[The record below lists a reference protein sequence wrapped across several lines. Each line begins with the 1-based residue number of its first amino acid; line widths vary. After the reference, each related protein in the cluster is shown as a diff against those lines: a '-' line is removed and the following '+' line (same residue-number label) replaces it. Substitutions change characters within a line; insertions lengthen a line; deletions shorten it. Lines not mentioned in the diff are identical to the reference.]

1 MHLYLYPFDMYSSL
15 TQYFVMAGVTSNMTS
30 MVSVKGIAVE
40 VLVYYIIS
48 LIKLSVI
55 VGYKVLV
62 YGVIFENIMKTKK
75 RL

>member
-1 MHLYLYPFDMYSSL
+1 MYSSL

-30 MVSVKGIAVE
+30 MVSVKGITVE

>member
-1 MHLYLYPFDMYSSL
+1 MYSSL
-15 TQYFVMAGVTSNMTS
+15 TQYFVMAWVTSNITS
-30 MVSVKGIAVE
+30 MVSVKGITVE

>member
-1 MHLYLYPFDMYSSL
+1 MYSSL

-40 VLVYYIIS
+40 VLVYYMIT

>member
-1 MHLYLYPFDMYSSL
+1 
-15 TQYFVMAGVTSNMTS
+15 MAGVTSNMTS

>member
-1 MHLYLYPFDMYSSL
+1 MYSSL
-15 TQYFVMAGVTSNMTS
+15 TQYFVMAGVTSNITS
-30 MVSVKGIAVE
+30 MVSVKGITVE

-55 VGYKVLV
+55 VEYKVLV

>member
-1 MHLYLYPFDMYSSL
+1 MYSSL
-15 TQYFVMAGVTSNMTS
+15 TQYFVMAGVTSNITS
-30 MVSVKGIAVE
+30 MVSVKGITVE

>member
-1 MHLYLYPFDMYSSL
+1 MYSSL

>member
-1 MHLYLYPFDMYSSL
+1 MYSSL
-15 TQYFVMAGVTSNMTS
+15 TQYFVMAGVTSNITS
-30 MVSVKGIAVE
+30 MVSVKGITVE

-75 RL
+75 RLYA